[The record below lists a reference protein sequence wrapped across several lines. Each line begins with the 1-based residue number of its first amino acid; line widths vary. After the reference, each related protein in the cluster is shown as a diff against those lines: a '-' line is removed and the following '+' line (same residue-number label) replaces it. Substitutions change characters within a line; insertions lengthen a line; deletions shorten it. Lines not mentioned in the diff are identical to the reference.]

1 MTETSQLVFILV
13 LAAAG
18 GAMLASLLRLPKV
31 AGYLLAG
38 AVVGPAGLRLVDD
51 PDQTRFVAEF
61 GLALL
66 LFVVGIELSIREF
79 LASLRASVLIGLGEM
94 LLVGAVTFPFA
105 RMLDLPPQGA
115 LLVAGAAGFSS
126 TAAALALLGILGER
140 GQRVAPTVVAVSLMQ
155 DMVAVVL
162 IGAAPRLTVEVDT
175 VAFAL
180 ALLRILL
187 AIVGTAVAL
196 PILATLAHWGLRFV
210 AQQVDRELFLV
221 TVVAGVGLIAA
232 AALQLG
238 LSVALG
244 AFVAGLVMS
253 ESGYAEQALAETRA
267 LSSIFAAAF
276 FVSAGVLVDPEVLG
290 AELPMLGLLL
300 GASALLKFAAVAVLA
315 RLAGWPW
322 PFALLVAA
330 LLANAGE
337 FSFAVGEAASL
348 DVVPLGTRGALVAT
362 VMLSLLLTSVVAT
375 LLARGALPAGR
386 PGAADVIVIGYGR
399 LGRQVARLLRER
411 GVGVFV
417 VERDADL
424 ARLAALDGF
433 PAFWG
438 DASQRSLLRRLGRGR
453 VYLVTPTGKVGAD
466 LVDALADLAP
476 GARVV
481 TASVPEGH
489 LSRLGL
495 DLTIVDVDAPAAQQ
509 VASAVERALATAA
522 QPYTVRSAAG
532 TFRFAFGKPAPPA
545 RWWQRLAADWMRPPA
560 ARTSERCPACAG
572 RGRRLTEGRFVTCS
586 VCGGDGRRAPL
597 PGAFTAEGTLEEAP
611 HRTGRNAGEA
621 P

>member
-1 MTETSQLVFILV
+1 MTETSQLVFVLV

-18 GAMLASLLRLPKV
+18 GAMLANLLRLPKV

-79 LASLRASVLIGLGEM
+79 LSSLRAGVLIGLGEM

-115 LLVAGAAGFSS
+115 LLVAGAVGSSS

-140 GQRVAPTVVAVSLMQ
+140 GQRIAPTVVAVSLMQ
-155 DMVAVVL
+155 DVVAVVL
-162 IGAAPRLTVEVDT
+162 IGAGPRLTIEVDT

-187 AIVGTAVAL
+187 AIAGTAVAL

-221 TVVAGVGLIAA
+221 TVVAGIGLIAA

-276 FVSAGVLVDPEVLG
+276 FVSAGVLVDPAMLG
-290 AELPMLGLLL
+290 TELPMLGLLL
-300 GASALLKFAAVAVLA
+300 GASILVKFVAVAVLA
-315 RLAGWPW
+315 RLTGWSW
-322 PFALLVAA
+322 TFALLVAV

-337 FSFAVGEAASL
+337 FSFAIGEAAPL

-362 VMLSLLLTSVVAT
+362 VMLSLLLTSAVAA
-375 LLARGALPAGR
+375 LLSRGALPAGR
-386 PGAADVIVIGYGR
+386 PGAAEVIVIGYGR
-399 LGRQVARLLRER
+399 LGRQVAHLLRER

-453 VYLVTPTGKVGAD
+453 VYLVTPTGKLGAD

-481 TASVPEGH
+481 TASAPEGH

-495 DLTIVDVDAPAAQQ
+495 DLTIVDVDAPAAHQ
-509 VASAVERALATAA
+509 VASAVEAALATAA

-532 TFRFAFGKPAPPA
+532 TFRFAFGKPPRPA
-545 RWWQRLAADWMRPPA
+545 RWWQRLAADWMQPPA
-560 ARTSERCPACAG
+560 ARASERCPACEG
-572 RGRRLTEGRFVTCS
+572 RGRRLSEGRFVTCS

-597 PGAFTAEGTLEEAP
+597 PGALTAEGSLEEAP
-611 HRTGRNAGEA
+611 HRSGRSGSEGT
-621 P
+621 